1 MTEAKGLSG
10 LRGLR
15 LDYNRFTHLAHAV
28 ANQNV
33 AAFEAVHAS
42 ARYKGSKE
50 MALNDVSFCVQPG
63 TRVALIGPNGSGKST
78 LLKASAGLLPLSSG
92 EIRLF
97 GLPLAM
103 ARHRVAYLPQ
113 RGELDWKFPI
123 SLRKMVL
130 TGRYVHLGWF
140 RRPSQRD
147 WASADQAIAR
157 MKLSDL
163 ADRQIS
169 ELSGGQQQRALL
181 ARALAQEADL
191 LLLDEPLNAID
202 VHTREIVAQV
212 LQEVQR
218 EGKSAIVATHDIDHL
233 DTDFD
238 GAVYLSDGQQVDVAT
253 NQDCFDAKGLHHRHH
268 HPDDE
273 HEGATSVLGQAL
285 PRQDDTP

>member
-1 MTEAKGLSG
+1 MTHQHGLH
-10 LRGLR
+10 
-15 LDYNRFTHLAHAV
+15 LDYNRYTHLAHGDGADKSV
-28 ANQNV
+28 T
-33 AAFEAVHAS
+33 AFEAIHVS
-42 ARYKGSKE
+42 ARYGGAKSW
-50 MALNDVSFCVQPG
+50 ALQDVSFCVQSA

-97 GLPLAM
+97 GMPVAA

-140 RRPSQRD
+140 RRPSKAD

-202 VHTREIVAQV
+202 AQTREIVAQV
-212 LQEVQR
+212 LQELQR

-238 GAVYLSDGQQVDVAT
+238 GAVYLSDGQQVEMGSDM
-253 NQDCFDAKGLHHRHH
+253 DCFDAKGLHHHH
-268 HPDDE
+268 TVGSGASPAPKPLPAAHS
-273 HEGATSVLGQAL
+273 GATP
-285 PRQDDTP
+285 PRIQDDAP